1 MAMIHVCKLLCVPA
15 VWIDSGVSAKG
26 NLDAGLDSAPKIFSL
41 QVANFLFLLNEL
53 FRVAEAREFS
63 DDEIVIVN
71 ICHQISAMLLHQ
83 LNAFIIKQAPVL
95 DGNNASAWPTA
106 VIRSPSIRITAFFI
120 LNFLFE

>member
-1 MAMIHVCKLLCVPA
+1 

-26 NLDAGLDSAPKIFSL
+26 NLDAGLDSAPKILSL

-53 FRVAEAREFS
+53 FTVAEAREFS

-71 ICHQISAMLLHQ
+71 IRHQISAMLLHQ

-95 DGNNASAWPTA
+95 DGDNAGAWPTA